1 MFDEKGPIF
10 VKLGKIS
17 VKIKKMVEKTREKGV
32 RNLQKFAEIRKN
44 VQKLSFIVRN
54 VQKNHPFLF

>member
-1 MFDEKGPIF
+1 MI
-10 VKLGKIS
+10 
-17 VKIKKMVEKTREKGV
+17 EKTREKGV
-32 RNLQKFAEIRKN
+32 RKLQKIAEIRKN

>member
-1 MFDEKGPIF
+1 VKKGAR
-10 VKLGKIS
+10 K
-17 VKIKKMVEKTREKGV
+17 
-32 RNLQKFAEIRKN
+32 LQKFAEIRQN